1 MTEDDELFGEFMTD
15 GVYEAL
21 RHVPLAAVRRA
32 FPEYPA
38 KHVNCRCAEARAC
51 DHHNAQLY
59 RRKEWHYCPDCG
71 EVVER

>member
-1 MTEDDELFGEFMTD
+1 MTEDDELFGEECMTD

-21 RHVPLAAVRRA
+21 KHVPLAAVRHVFA
-32 FPEYPA
+32 TANTSSPA
-38 KHVNCRCAEARAC
+38 PC

-71 EVVER
+71 KVVEHG